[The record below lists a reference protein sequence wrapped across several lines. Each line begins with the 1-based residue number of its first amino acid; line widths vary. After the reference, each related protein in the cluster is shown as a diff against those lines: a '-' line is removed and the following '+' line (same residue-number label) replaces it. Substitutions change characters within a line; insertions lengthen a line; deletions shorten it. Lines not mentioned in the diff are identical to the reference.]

1 MTSFA
6 PTTANLSVWL
16 PNTEAGKKMKI
27 DKSFLR
33 SKLARRIFLMFVICA
48 LLPIAGLFILSY
60 KQVTAQLN
68 SQNHKRLKQ
77 SVKLYSLSVCERLL
91 FLEAE
96 MQILTSSLVKIN
108 GSQKIEI
115 PTDELADQLRNRFQ
129 GLQLFDPDLG
139 TKRFWGQIKNP
150 PKPNPAEIE
159 HIKSGKTAIKTTH
172 LPNSRPRIFLLRL
185 INLSEPNSGFLLGEI
200 NPDYLWGAGHDN
212 ALPLDVQVAVFDDSK
227 NLLFSSLENA
237 DALAAQIERWTL
249 DAKPDVSEMIHN
261 NKKYLTSHRTLFL
274 KPNFLVSNWT
284 IVLFQSAKDVLAP
297 LSDFKKMFLLVALTS
312 LLIVLLLSIVNLRK
326 SLVPLELLKEG
337 TRRVAMKDF
346 DNRVKV
352 QSNDEF
358 EELADAFNEMSS
370 QLSRQFKTLITK
382 AEIDRAILSSLET
395 EKIVK
400 TVMTRMRDCF
410 SFDNI
415 SISLIDSAE
424 DHTARVYNGSG
435 NQKTEISKQSIRI
448 ESRELQTLD
457 AHPKYL
463 FIKQSPNMPTYLR
476 QLAKEGS
483 HYFLILP
490 VFLKEKLSAVIAF
503 GQSEPM
509 IQSEEDLNLAR
520 QMADQ
525 VAVALANSNLIEELN
540 RLNWGTLKALA
551 RTVDAKSS
559 WTAGHSE
566 RVADIALKIGRSLGL
581 DKSSLIN
588 LQRAAF
594 LHDIGKIG
602 VPVAIL
608 DKPGKLS
615 YEEFNIIKAHP
626 RMGGRILEPIK
637 AYAEIIPMVVEH
649 HERFDGK
656 GYPDGLNGSSISLG
670 ARILAVADVF
680 DALKSDRPYRNGMP
694 FEQVIAIIKQEA
706 GQQFDPD
713 IVNAFLTVVEWEE
726 VKAA

>member
-1 MTSFA
+1 
-6 PTTANLSVWL
+6 
-16 PNTEAGKKMKI
+16 MKI
-27 DKSFLR
+27 DTSFLH
-33 SKLARRIFLMFVICA
+33 SKLARRIFVMFVTCA

-60 KQVTAQLN
+60 KQVTSQLN
-68 SQNHKRLKQ
+68 TQSHKRLKQ
-77 SVKLYSLSVCERLL
+77 SAKLYSLSVCERLL
-91 FLEAE
+91 FLQTD
-96 MQILTSSLVKIN
+96 MQLFTSSLIKSKDSKKLKIPPAAL
-108 GSQKIEI
+108 G
-115 PTDELADQLRNRFQ
+115 DQMRNRFQ
-129 GLQLFDPDLG
+129 GLQLIDRNLG
-139 TKRFWGQIKNP
+139 TTVFFGQIKNP
-150 PKPNPAEIE
+150 PQPTSADIQ
-159 HIKSGKTAIKTTH
+159 HIRSGKTAIRTIPS
-172 LPNSRPRIFLLRL
+172 PNSWPRIFMLRL
-185 INLSEPNSGFLLGEI
+185 MNLSEPDSGYLLGEI
-200 NPDYLWGAGHDN
+200 NPAYLWGSAHDN
-212 ALPLDVQVAVFDDSK
+212 ALPPDVEVAAFDDSK
-227 NLLFSSLENA
+227 NLLFSSLENTG
-237 DALAAQIERWTL
+237 ALSDQIERREYGP
-249 DAKPDVSEMIHN
+249 DPDVSEWVYDK
-261 NKKYLTSHRTLFL
+261 KKYVASHRTVFL
-274 KPNFLVSNWT
+274 KPNFLVPNWT
-284 IVLFQSAKDVLAP
+284 IVLFQSGKDVLAP
-297 LSDFKKMFLLVALTS
+297 ISDFKKMFLLVALMS
-312 LLIVLLLSIVNLRK
+312 LWIVLLLSIAYIRK

-337 TRRVAMKDF
+337 TRRIAMKDF

-370 QLSRQFKTLITK
+370 RLSRQFKTLITK

-400 TVMTRMRDCF
+400 TVMTRMRDCL

-415 SISLIDSAE
+415 SISLIDPE
-424 DHTARVYNGSG
+424 KDHNARVYTGSG
-435 NQKTEISKQSIRI
+435 NQEAAISKQSIGI
-448 ESRELQTLD
+448 ESHDLHTFSIN
-457 AHPKYL
+457 PKYL
-463 FIKQSPNMPTYLR
+463 FIDQSQKIPTYLHN
-476 QLAKEGS
+476 LAKGGS
-483 HYFLILP
+483 QYFLVLP
-490 VFLKEKLSAVIAF
+490 VFLKEKLSAIIAF
-503 GQSEPM
+503 GQSEPLSR
-509 IQSEEDLNLAR
+509 SEEDLNLAR

-566 RVADIALKIGRSLGL
+566 RVAEIALKIGKSLGL
-581 DKSSLIN
+581 DSNSLIN

-615 YEEFNIIKAHP
+615 HEEFSIIKAHP

-637 AYAEIIPMVVEH
+637 AYDEIIPMVVEH

-680 DALKSDRPYRNGMP
+680 DALKSDRPYRDGMP
-694 FEQVIAIIKQEA
+694 FEQVIGIIKQES

-713 IVNAFLTVVEWEE
+713 IVNAFLTVVEWKG

>member
-1 MTSFA
+1 
-6 PTTANLSVWL
+6 
-16 PNTEAGKKMKI
+16 MKI
-27 DKSFLR
+27 DKSFLH
-33 SKLARRIFLMFVICA
+33 SKLARRIFLMFVTCT

-60 KQVTAQLN
+60 KQVTTQLN

-77 SVKLYSLSVCERLL
+77 SAKLYCLSVYERLL
-91 FLEAE
+91 FLETDI
-96 MQILTSSLVKIN
+96 QLFRSSLIKTI
-108 GSQKIEI
+108 GSKTLEI
-115 PTDELADQLRNRFQ
+115 PSDALGDQLRNRFQ
-129 GLQLFDPDLG
+129 GLQLFDSSLG
-139 TKRFWGQIKNP
+139 SVRFFGHIKNP
-150 PKPNPAEIE
+150 PKPTLAEIQ
-159 HIKSGKTAIKTTH
+159 HIQSGKTAIKTTH
-172 LPNSRPRIFLLRL
+172 LSNSRPRIFLLRQM
-185 INLSEPNSGFLLGEI
+185 NLSEPDLGFLIAEI
-200 NPDYLWGAGHDN
+200 NPFYLWGAGHDN
-212 ALPLDVQVAVFDDSK
+212 TLPPDVQMAAFDDSK
-227 NLLFSSLENA
+227 NLLFGSLENA
-237 DALAAQIERWTL
+237 EALSEHIKQWTHS
-249 DAKPDVSEMIHN
+249 ANSDVSELMYNH
-261 NKKYLTSHRTLFL
+261 KKYVASYRTLFL
-274 KPNFLVSNWT
+274 KPNFLVPNWT
-284 IVLFQSAKDVLAP
+284 IVLFQPENDVLAP
-297 LSDFKKMFLLVALTS
+297 VSDFKKMFILVALMS
-312 LLIVLLLSIVNLRK
+312 LLIVLLLSIVYLRK

-337 TRRVAMKDF
+337 TRRIAMKDF
-346 DNRVKV
+346 DNRVEV
-352 QSNDEF
+352 NSNDEF

-370 QLSRQFKTLITK
+370 RLSRQFKTLVTK
-382 AEIDRAILSSLET
+382 SEIDRAILSSLET

-415 SISLIDSAE
+415 SISLIDSAK
-424 DHTARVYNGSG
+424 DHTARLYCGSG
-435 NQKTEISKQSIRI
+435 NEQREISKQSIRI
-448 ESRELQTLD
+448 ESHDRYALG

-463 FIKQSPNMPTYLR
+463 FIDQRQKIPTYLFN
-476 QLAKEGS
+476 LAKQGS
-483 HYFLILP
+483 RYFLILP
-490 VFLKEKLSAVIAF
+490 VFLNEKLSAIIAF
-503 GQSEPM
+503 GQTEPM
-509 IQSEEDLNLAR
+509 RQSEEDLNLAR

-566 RVADIALKIGRSLGL
+566 RVADIALKIGKSLGL
-581 DKSSLIN
+581 DPNSIIN

-615 YEEFNIIKAHP
+615 HEEFSIIKAHP

-637 AYAEIIPMVVEH
+637 AYDAIIPMVVEH

-680 DALKSDRPYRNGMP
+680 DALKSDRPYRQGMP
-694 FEQVIAIIKQEA
+694 FEQVIGIIKQEA

-713 IVNAFLTVVEWEE
+713 IVNAFLRVVEWQG

>member
-1 MTSFA
+1 
-6 PTTANLSVWL
+6 
-16 PNTEAGKKMKI
+16 MKT
-27 DKSFLR
+27 DKSFLH
-33 SKLARRIFLMFVICA
+33 SKLARRIFFMFVTCA

-60 KQVTAQLN
+60 NQVTAQLS

-77 SVKLYSLSVCERLL
+77 SAKLYSLSVYERLL
-91 FLEAE
+91 FLEAD
-96 MQILTSSLVKIN
+96 MQLFTSALIKMNDSKKL
-108 GSQKIEI
+108 EI
-115 PTDELADQLRNRFQ
+115 PADELGDQLRNRFQ
-129 GLQLFDPDLG
+129 SLQLFDPILG
-139 TKRFWGQIKNP
+139 SIRFFGHIKNP
-150 PKPNPAEIE
+150 PIPTSAEIQ
-159 HIKSGKTAIKTTH
+159 HIKSGKTAIKTPRA
-172 LPNSRPRIFLLRL
+172 PNSRPRIFMLRPM
-185 INLSEPNSGFLLGEI
+185 NLSEPDSGFLVGEI
-200 NPDYLWGAGHDN
+200 NPVYLWGAGHDN
-212 ALPLDVQVAVFDDSK
+212 ALPPDVQVAAFDDSK
-227 NLLFSSLENA
+227 NLLFGSLENA
-237 DALAAQIERWTL
+237 GALSDQIERWTNS
-249 DAKPDVSEMIHN
+249 ASSDVSELIHN
-261 NKKYLTSHRTLFL
+261 HKKYVASHRTIFL

-284 IVLFQSAKDVLAP
+284 IVLFQSGKDVLAP
-297 LSDFKKMFLLVALTS
+297 ISDFKKMFLLVALTS
-312 LLIVLLLSIVNLRK
+312 LLIVLLLSIVYLRK

-337 TRRVAMKDF
+337 TRRIAMKDF

-370 QLSRQFKTLITK
+370 RLSRQFKTLITK

-415 SISLIDSAE
+415 SISLIDSTK

-435 NQKTEISKQSIRI
+435 NQQTEISTQSIRI
-448 ESRELQTLD
+448 EAHDLHTLST
-457 AHPKYL
+457 HPKYL
-463 FIKQSPNMPTYLR
+463 FIDQRQKIPSYLHY
-476 QLAKEGS
+476 LAKEGS
-483 HYFLILP
+483 QYFLILP

-503 GQSEPM
+503 GRSEPLA
-509 IQSEEDLNLAR
+509 QSEEDLNIAR
-520 QMADQ
+520 QLADQ
-525 VAVALANSNLIEELN
+525 VAVALANSTLIEELN

-566 RVADIALKIGRSLGL
+566 RVADIALKIGKSLGL
-581 DKSSLIN
+581 DPNSLIN

-615 YEEFNIIKAHP
+615 HEEFNIIKAHP
-626 RMGGRILEPIK
+626 RMGERILEPIK
-637 AYAEIIPMVVEH
+637 AYDEIIPMVVEH

-680 DALKSDRPYRNGMP
+680 DALKSDRPYRDGMP
-694 FEQVIAIIKQEA
+694 FEQVIGIIKQEA

-713 IVNAFLTVVEWEE
+713 IVNAFLTVVEWKG

>member
-1 MTSFA
+1 MNDS
-6 PTTANLSVWL
+6 
-16 PNTEAGKKMKI
+16 K
-27 DKSFLR
+27 
-33 SKLARRIFLMFVICA
+33 KLAIPA
-48 LLPIAGLFILSY
+48 
-60 KQVTAQLN
+60 
-68 SQNHKRLKQ
+68 
-77 SVKLYSLSVCERLL
+77 
-91 FLEAE
+91 AE
-96 MQILTSSLVKIN
+96 L
-108 GSQKIEI
+108 G
-115 PTDELADQLRNRFQ
+115 DQLKNRFH
-129 GLQLFDPDLG
+129 GLQLFDSSLG
-139 TKRFWGQIKNP
+139 STRFFGHIKNP
-150 PKPNPAEIE
+150 PKPTSAEIQ

-172 LPNSRPRIFLLRL
+172 TPNSRPRIFMFRPM
-185 INLSEPNSGFLLGEI
+185 NPSEPDSGFLLAEI
-200 NPDYLWGAGHDN
+200 NPVYLWGAGHDT
-212 ALPLDVQVAVFDDSK
+212 ALPPDVQLAVFDDSK
-227 NLLFSSLENA
+227 NLLFGSLENA
-237 DALAAQIERWTL
+237 GALSDQIERW
-249 DAKPDVSEMIHN
+249 ANSANSDVSELTHN
-261 NKKYLTSHRTLFL
+261 NKKYVASHRTIFL

-284 IVLFQSAKDVLAP
+284 IVLFQSGKDVLAP
-297 LSDFKKMFLLVALTS
+297 VSDFKKMFLLVALTS
-312 LLIVLLLSIVNLRK
+312 LLIVLLLSIVYLRK

-337 TRRVAMKDF
+337 TRRIAMKDF

-358 EELADAFNEMSS
+358 EDLADAFNEMSS
-370 QLSRQFKTLITK
+370 RLSKQFKTLITK
-382 AEIDRAILSSLET
+382 AEIDRAILSSLEP

-415 SISLIDSAE
+415 SISLIDSTK
-424 DHTARVYNGSG
+424 DHMARVYNGSG
-435 NQKTEISKQSIRI
+435 NQQTEISKQSIRI
-448 ESRELQTLD
+448 ESHDLHTLISN
-457 AHPKYL
+457 PKYL
-463 FIKQSPNMPTYLR
+463 FIDQRQKIPTYLHN
-476 QLAKEGS
+476 LAKEGS
-483 HYFLILP
+483 QYFLILP
-490 VFLKEKLSAVIAF
+490 VLLKEKLSAVIAF

-509 IQSEEDLNLAR
+509 ILSEEDLNLAR

-566 RVADIALKIGRSLGL
+566 RVADIALKIGKSLGL
-581 DKSSLIN
+581 DTNSLIN

-615 YEEFNIIKAHP
+615 HEEFNLIKAHP
-626 RMGGRILEPIK
+626 RMGERILEPIK
-637 AYAEIIPMVVEH
+637 AYDEIIPMVVEH

-694 FEQVIAIIKQEA
+694 FEQVIGIIKQEA

-713 IVNAFLTVVEWEE
+713 IVNAFLTVVEWKG

>member
-1 MTSFA
+1 
-6 PTTANLSVWL
+6 
-16 PNTEAGKKMKI
+16 MKI
-27 DKSFLR
+27 DTSFLHG
-33 SKLARRIFLMFVICA
+33 KLARRIFFMFVACA

-60 KQVTAQLN
+60 NQVTAQLN
-68 SQNHKRLKQ
+68 TQNHKRLRQ
-77 SVKLYSLSVCERLL
+77 SAKLYSLSVYERLL
-91 FLEAE
+91 FLEAD
-96 MQILTSSLVKIN
+96 MQVFRSSLIKMN
-108 GSQKIEI
+108 DSKKREI
-115 PTDELADQLRNRFQ
+115 PADALSDQLTDRFQ
-129 GLQLFDPDLG
+129 DIQLFDLDLG
-139 TKRFWGQIKNP
+139 TLGFFGQIENFS
-150 PKPNPAEIE
+150 KPTSAEIQ
-159 HIKSGKTAIKTTH
+159 HIKSGKTAIKT
-172 LPNSRPRIFLLRL
+172 LYSANSRPRIFMLQLMD
-185 INLSEPNSGFLLGEI
+185 LSDPDSGFLLGEI
-200 NPDYLWGAGHDN
+200 NPAYLWGASDDN
-212 ALPLDVQVAVFDDSK
+212 TLPPDVNVAVFDDSK
-227 NLLFSSLENA
+227 NLLFGSLENA
-237 DALAAQIERWTL
+237 GALANQIESR
-249 DAKPDVSEMIHN
+249 AHSASSDVTDLIHN
-261 NKKYLTSHRTLFL
+261 HKKYIASYRNIFL
-274 KPNFLVSNWT
+274 KPNFFVPNWT
-284 IVLFQSAKDVLAP
+284 IVLFQPASDVLAP
-297 LSDFKKMFLLVALTS
+297 ISDFKKMFLLVALTS
-312 LLIVLLLSIVNLRK
+312 LLIVLLLSMAYIRK

-337 TRRVAMKDF
+337 TRRIARKDF
-346 DNRVKV
+346 DNRVQI

-370 QLSRQFKTLITK
+370 RLSRQFKTLITK

-415 SISLIDSAE
+415 SISLIGSAK

-435 NQKTEISKQSIRI
+435 DQKTEISRQSIRI
-448 ESRELQTLD
+448 EAHDLHTLSIN
-457 AHPKYL
+457 PKYMFMDL
-463 FIKQSPNMPTYLR
+463 SQKIPGYLHN
-476 QLAKEGS
+476 LAKGGS
-483 HYFLILP
+483 QHFLILP
-490 VFLKEKLSAVIAF
+490 VFLKEQLSAVIAF
-503 GQSEPM
+503 GQSQPM
-509 IQSEEDLNLAR
+509 AQSEEDLNLAR

-566 RVADIALKIGRSLGL
+566 RVADLALKIGKSLGL
-581 DKSSLIN
+581 DPDSLTN

-615 YEEFNIIKAHP
+615 HEEFNLIKAHP
-626 RMGGRILEPIK
+626 QLGGRILEPIK
-637 AYAEIIPMVVEH
+637 AYDEIIPMVVEH

-656 GYPDGLNGSSISLG
+656 GYPDGLDGSSISLG

-694 FEQVIAIIKQEA
+694 FEQVIAIIKEEA
-706 GQQFDPD
+706 GRQFDPE
-713 IVNAFLTVVEWEE
+713 IVNAFLTVVEWEG

>member
-1 MTSFA
+1 
-6 PTTANLSVWL
+6 
-16 PNTEAGKKMKI
+16 MKI
-27 DKSFLR
+27 DKSFLH
-33 SKLARRIFLMFVICA
+33 SKLARRIFFMFVTCA

-60 KQVTAQLN
+60 NQVTAQLS
-68 SQNHKRLKQ
+68 SQNHKRMKQ
-77 SVKLYSLSVCERLL
+77 SAKLYSLSVYERLL
-91 FLEAE
+91 FLEAD
-96 MQILTSSLVKIN
+96 MQIFSSSLIKMN
-108 GSQKIEI
+108 DSKKLEI
-115 PTDELADQLRNRFQ
+115 AAAELGDQLRNRFQ
-129 GLQLFDPDLG
+129 GLHLFDPILG
-139 TKRFWGQIKNP
+139 SIIFFGQIKNP
-150 PKPNPAEIE
+150 PKPTSAEIQ

-172 LPNSRPRIFLLRL
+172 APNSRSRIFMLRPM
-185 INLSEPNSGFLLGEI
+185 NLSESDSGFLLGEI
-200 NPDYLWGAGHDN
+200 NPVYLWGAGHDN
-212 ALPLDVQVAVFDDSK
+212 ALPPDVQVAAFDDSK
-227 NLLFSSLENA
+227 NLLFGSLENA
-237 DALAAQIERWTL
+237 GALSDQIERWTHS
-249 DAKPDVSEMIHN
+249 ANSDVSELMHN
-261 NKKYLTSHRTLFL
+261 NKKYVTSHRTIFL

-297 LSDFKKMFLLVALTS
+297 ISDFKKMFLLVALMS
-312 LLIVLLLSIVNLRK
+312 LLIVLLLSIVYLRK

-337 TRRVAMKDF
+337 TRRIAMKDF

-358 EELADAFNEMSS
+358 AELADAFNDMSS
-370 QLSRQFKTLITK
+370 RLSKQFKTLITK

-415 SISLIDSAE
+415 SISLIDSTK
-424 DHTARVYNGSG
+424 DHKARVYNGSG
-435 NQKTEISKQSIRI
+435 NQQTEISKQAIRI
-448 ESRELQTLD
+448 ESHDLHTLSTN
-457 AHPKYL
+457 PKYL
-463 FIKQSPNMPTYLR
+463 FIDQSQKIPTYLHY
-476 QLAKEGS
+476 LAKEGS
-483 HYFLILP
+483 QYFLILP

-509 IQSEEDLNLAR
+509 TQSEEDLNLAR

-566 RVADIALKIGRSLGL
+566 RVADIALKIGKSIGL
-581 DKSSLIN
+581 DTNSLIN

-615 YEEFNIIKAHP
+615 HEEFNIIKAHP
-626 RMGGRILEPIK
+626 RMGERILEPIK
-637 AYAEIIPMVVEH
+637 AYDEIIPMVVEH

-680 DALKSDRPYRNGMP
+680 DAMKSDRPYRDGMP
-694 FEQVIAIIKQEA
+694 FEQVIGIIKQEA

-713 IVNAFLTVVEWEE
+713 IVNAFLTVVEWKG

>member
-1 MTSFA
+1 
-6 PTTANLSVWL
+6 
-16 PNTEAGKKMKI
+16 MKI
-27 DKSFLR
+27 DKSFLH
-33 SKLARRIFLMFVICA
+33 SKLARRIFFMFVTCA
-48 LLPIAGLFILSY
+48 LLPIAGLYILSY
-60 KQVTAQLN
+60 NQVTAQLS

-77 SVKLYSLSVCERLL
+77 SAKLYSLSVYERLL
-91 FLEAE
+91 FLEAD
-96 MQILTSSLVKIN
+96 MQIFTSSLIKMN
-108 GSQKIEI
+108 YSKKLEI
-115 PTDELADQLRNRFQ
+115 AADELGDQLRNRFQ
-129 GLQLFDPDLG
+129 GLQLFDPISGSIRFLG
-139 TKRFWGQIKNP
+139 HIKNP
-150 PKPNPAEIE
+150 PKPTSDEIQ
-159 HIKSGKTAIKTTH
+159 HIKSGKTAITTTH
-172 LPNSRPRIFLLRL
+172 APNSRPRIFMLRPM
-185 INLSEPNSGFLLGEI
+185 NLSEPDSGFLLGEI
-200 NPDYLWGAGHDN
+200 NPVYLWGAGHDN
-212 ALPLDVQVAVFDDSK
+212 ALPPDVQVAAFDDSK
-227 NLLFSSLENA
+227 NLLFGSLENA
-237 DALAAQIERWTL
+237 GVLSDHIERWTNS
-249 DAKPDVSEMIHN
+249 ANSDVSELIHN
-261 NKKYLTSHRTLFL
+261 NKKYAASHRTLFL

-284 IVLFQSAKDVLAP
+284 IVLFQSGKDVLAP
-297 LSDFKKMFLLVALTS
+297 ISDFKKMFLLVALTS
-312 LLIVLLLSIVNLRK
+312 LLIVLLLSIVYLRK

-337 TRRVAMKDF
+337 TRRIAMKDF
-346 DNRVKV
+346 DNRVKI

-370 QLSRQFKTLITK
+370 RLSRQFKTLITK

-415 SISLIDSAE
+415 SISLIDSTK

-435 NQKTEISKQSIRI
+435 NQQTEINKQSIRI
-448 ESRELQTLD
+448 ESHDLHTLST
-457 AHPKYL
+457 HPKYL
-463 FIKQSPNMPTYLR
+463 FIDQSQKTPTYLHY
-476 QLAKEGS
+476 LAKEGS
-483 HYFLILP
+483 QYFLILP

-503 GQSEPM
+503 GRSEPM
-509 IQSEEDLNLAR
+509 AQSEEDLNLAR
-520 QMADQ
+520 QLADQ
-525 VAVALANSNLIEELN
+525 VAVALANSTLIEELN

-559 WTAGHSE
+559 YTAGHSE
-566 RVADIALKIGRSLGL
+566 RVADIALKIGKSLGL
-581 DKSSLIN
+581 DPNSLIN

-615 YEEFNIIKAHP
+615 HEEFNIIKAHP
-626 RMGGRILEPIK
+626 RMGERILEPIK
-637 AYAEIIPMVVEH
+637 AYDEIIPMVVEH

-680 DALKSDRPYRNGMP
+680 DALKSDRPYRDGMP
-694 FEQVIAIIKQEA
+694 FDQVIGIIKQEA

-713 IVNAFLTVVEWEE
+713 IVNAFLTVVEWKG

>member
-1 MTSFA
+1 
-6 PTTANLSVWL
+6 
-16 PNTEAGKKMKI
+16 
-27 DKSFLR
+27 
-33 SKLARRIFLMFVICA
+33 
-48 LLPIAGLFILSY
+48 
-60 KQVTAQLN
+60 
-68 SQNHKRLKQ
+68 
-77 SVKLYSLSVCERLL
+77 
-91 FLEAE
+91 
-96 MQILTSSLVKIN
+96 
-108 GSQKIEI
+108 
-115 PTDELADQLRNRFQ
+115 
-129 GLQLFDPDLG
+129 
-139 TKRFWGQIKNP
+139 
-150 PKPNPAEIE
+150 
-159 HIKSGKTAIKTTH
+159 
-172 LPNSRPRIFLLRL
+172 
-185 INLSEPNSGFLLGEI
+185 
-200 NPDYLWGAGHDN
+200 
-212 ALPLDVQVAVFDDSK
+212 
-227 NLLFSSLENA
+227 
-237 DALAAQIERWTL
+237 
-249 DAKPDVSEMIHN
+249 
-261 NKKYLTSHRTLFL
+261 
-274 KPNFLVSNWT
+274 
-284 IVLFQSAKDVLAP
+284 
-297 LSDFKKMFLLVALTS
+297 
-312 LLIVLLLSIVNLRK
+312 
-326 SLVPLELLKEG
+326 
-337 TRRVAMKDF
+337 
-346 DNRVKV
+346 V

-370 QLSRQFKTLITK
+370 RLSRQFKTLITK

-424 DHTARVYNGSG
+424 NHMARVYNGSG
-435 NQKTEISKQSIRI
+435 NQKTEIAKQSIRI

-463 FIKQSPNMPTYLR
+463 FIKQGPKMPTYLR

-509 IQSEEDLNLAR
+509 TQSEEDLNLAR

-525 VAVALANSNLIEELN
+525 VAVALANSDLIEELN

-566 RVADIALKIGRSLGL
+566 RVADIALKIGKSLGL

-713 IVNAFLTVVEWEE
+713 IVDAFLTVVEWEGA
-726 VKAA
+726 KAA